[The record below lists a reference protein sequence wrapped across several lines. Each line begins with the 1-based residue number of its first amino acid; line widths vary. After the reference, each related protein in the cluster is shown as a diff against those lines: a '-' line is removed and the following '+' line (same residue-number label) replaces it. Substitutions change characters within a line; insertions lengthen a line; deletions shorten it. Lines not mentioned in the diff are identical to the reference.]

1 MGLDGVFGGGL
12 GWFVV
17 LGGVFGFV
25 VRFVRGFVFFIVFGF
40 LVVGVWVLFVV

>member
-25 VRFVRGFVFFIVFGF
+25 VRFVRGFVFFIVLGSFWGGFGCC
-40 LVVGVWVLFVV
+40 L